1 VCQILVGKSNQG
13 GGGGLNMHGDIRK
26 TYNSLENFTRRHYL
40 GGRDVE
46 ETVMVILC
54 KNITG
59 MAGLIRLRSR
69 SRGGLL

>member
-1 VCQILVGKSNQG
+1 
-13 GGGGLNMHGDIRK
+13 MHGDMRK
-26 TYNSLENFTRRHYL
+26 TYKSLENFTRRDFL

-54 KNITG
+54 KNVTR

-69 SRGGLL
+69 TRGGLL